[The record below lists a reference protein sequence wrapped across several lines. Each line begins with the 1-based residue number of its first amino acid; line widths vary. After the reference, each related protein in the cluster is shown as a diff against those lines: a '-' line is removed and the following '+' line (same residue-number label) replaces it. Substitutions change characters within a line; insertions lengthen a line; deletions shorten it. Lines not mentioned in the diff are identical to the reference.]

1 MFSNLLQV
9 VLQDLSSKIPQ
20 AKNAFLGQKMTFFQ
34 KVHFIQKCSVTQ
46 NTVFQNVKNN
56 FLLSQNKLV
65 FFTILNLHI
74 GHYTETYIEWVAAS
88 IALVL
93 HLRNN
98 FPFYSS
104 DFEVSSFKFQ
114 NQFTFFTEIQ
124 IFYCVCV
131 VYFIKVSYKLQNL
144 HQYRNSE

>member
-1 MFSNLLQV
+1 M
-9 VLQDLSSKIPQ
+9 
-20 AKNAFLGQKMTFFQ
+20 
-34 KVHFIQKCSVTQ
+34 
-46 NTVFQNVKNN
+46 
-56 FLLSQNKLV
+56 
-65 FFTILNLHI
+65 
-74 GHYTETYIEWVAAS
+74 AAS

-131 VYFIKVSYKLQNL
+131 LYILLKFHTNYRIYISTETVNDLISTYSPVVAGRQDQARGGKMNCRLVASAGTGTPRTLGRGSGSSSSGHSDPVTFTSYQGPG
-144 HQYRNSE
+144 HSEPA